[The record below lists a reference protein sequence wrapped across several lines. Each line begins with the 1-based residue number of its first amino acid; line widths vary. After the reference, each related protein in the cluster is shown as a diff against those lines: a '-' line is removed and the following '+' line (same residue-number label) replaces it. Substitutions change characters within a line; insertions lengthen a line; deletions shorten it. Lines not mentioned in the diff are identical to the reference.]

1 MQLAEQLSSGDR
13 ELARLF
19 QTVVSQT
26 LGTIDQSFE
35 GVKALWGLRSAF
47 AI

>member
-26 LGTIDQSFE
+26 LGTIDQSF
-35 GVKALWGLRSAF
+35 ALKLLGFKECLL
-47 AI
+47 